1 MTHARWSALHA
12 NRFARAVGEVALASG
27 RTNGLR
33 VPRGALTGQ
42 MRLGRLVLTDRRLL
56 FRPEHG
62 IPDQVP
68 LDRVLQTLRF
78 RDGTVVRT
86 RNERHVYL
94 DPGDDN
100 EAFYAVLHRTLFG
113 KGRP

>member
-1 MTHARWSALHA
+1 MLRRRRRRGHGWTGRGYRGTRLQ
-12 NRFARAVGEVALASG
+12 EVASY
-27 RTNGLR
+27 
-33 VPRGALTGQ
+33 
-42 MRLGRLVLTDRRLL
+42 
-56 FRPEHG
+56 
-62 IPDQVP
+62 QVR